1 MIHGGHCP
9 PSPAHKVNYLEM
21 QTERQEFKFED
32 ENALET
38 FVEANLDKLFEI
50 QAIARQYRVNG
61 EICDLLA
68 VDKNRALTIIELKNT
83 EDRYVV
89 PQITRYYHSI
99 YEEKPF
105 SDRIDYSQSIRLII
119 ISPILH
125 RHNIVDIKYN
135 QLDVEFIKFIVT
147 KPKNRSEERRVGKEC
162 DIPCISRWSPYH

>member
-1 MIHGGHCP
+1 
-9 PSPAHKVNYLEM
+9 M

-89 PQITRYYHSI
+89 QQITRYYHSI

-105 SDRIDYSQSIRLII
+105 SDRIDYDQSIRLII
-119 ISPILH
+119 I
-125 RHNIVDIKYN
+125 
-135 QLDVEFIKFIVT
+135 
-147 KPKNRSEERRVGKEC
+147 
-162 DIPCISRWSPYH
+162 

>member
-9 PSPAHKVNYLEM
+9 PFPAHQVNYLEM
-21 QTERQEFKFED
+21 QTEQQEFKFED

-89 PQITRYYHSI
+89 QQITRYYHSI

-105 SDRIDYSQSIRLII
+105 SDRIDYDQSIRLII
-119 ISPILH
+119 I
-125 RHNIVDIKYN
+125 
-135 QLDVEFIKFIVT
+135 
-147 KPKNRSEERRVGKEC
+147 
-162 DIPCISRWSPYH
+162 